1 VSTASPPDA
10 FDSAVEEYLTLA
22 EAGHPPDAEAFIS
35 YHPECSRELRRFL
48 SDLQL
53 VDAVVREAKAN
64 SGVAAAARSA
74 AIEDA
79 DDLGLPEMA
88 GFSILGEIGS
98 GSQGVVY
105 KAEQQGTRRLVALK
119 VIREGAFASKSERT
133 RFQREIEFV
142 SRLQHPNIV
151 TVYACGQEAGHE
163 YYAMEF
169 VEGEALD
176 TFLSGRTLSV
186 SETIGLFLQICDAI
200 SYAHQRGVIHRDLK
214 PSNILIDSNG
224 RPRIVDFGLAKPVA
238 ESAGLRSAATRV
250 GDFAGT
256 WYYASPEQVRRDSS
270 LVDVRSEIYTLGMIF
285 YEMLTDSYP
294 YPVNDESS
302 DSLARHILGTP
313 PIRPRSVRRDLDDDV
328 ETIVLRCLSKE
339 PARRYQSVAG
349 LHDDLLRYLHG
360 EAIEAKRDS
369 FFYVLGKALHRY
381 RWRAA
386 GVAAALAGLVVFTV
400 VVAVLY
406 TRAEGLRKDA
416 VAARATL
423 ELQAHVDRDTRR
435 YLINKLDD
443 LHWARNR
450 IAEVVAMHPDS
461 PVVERML
468 RPPCSDPRE
477 TYRDFLSA
485 VPTELFND
493 LFGKTSPGYAEAY
506 QWVKDHG
513 GELAEI
519 AELSRTHRFVFNADW
534 AGESEHIA
542 SRHPGSLLAAQWLCD
557 SLLSAA
563 LVSYS
568 EGDCQTAL
576 TYLESARSAAR
587 DIGDGPLLNQ
597 KGGSLKAR
605 EHIYDVT
612 LRVIADPS
620 VVSPL
625 LECYI
630 EWGLNDPPLPELRP
644 ALISRRE
651 ILVQFLRDVSE
662 RRDKQARGSVSLD
675 RLNEMT
681 GGCYQRWG
689 LLNDECRRIARA
701 HSPFEFMECID
712 NWITGIESWDS
723 LPRAQLEQRN
733 TLLRDS
739 LKQREEWKL
748 IQPLVS
754 TYFAIFETKSRVE
767 SSRRASIL
775 ACHLRRYRELK
786 GHWPARLPDAIPDGL
801 EHLIT
806 DPYVGLPYVYSISD
820 EAPLLYSVNED
831 EVDDQGNPGDWG
843 VPGTDVVFFQPAS
856 RDQ

>member
-1 VSTASPPDA
+1 VSATSPPDA

-22 EAGHPPDAEAFIS
+22 EAGKPPEAEEFIS
-35 YHPECSRELRRFL
+35 YHPECAGELRQFL

-53 VDAVVREAKAN
+53 VDAVVREAKAT
-64 SGVAAAARSA
+64 SDEAAAARPSST
-74 AIEDA
+74 EDA
-79 DDLGLPEMA
+79 DELGLPQMT
-88 GFSILGEIGS
+88 GFRILGEIGS

-105 KAEQQGTRRLVALK
+105 KAEQHGTRRLVALK
-119 VIREGAFASKSERT
+119 VIREGAFASKSERR

-142 SRLQHPNIV
+142 SKLQHPNIV

-176 TFLSGRTLSV
+176 TFLSGRTLSI
-186 SETIGLFLQICDAI
+186 EKTIGLFLQICDAI

-214 PSNILIDSNG
+214 PSNILIDSDG

-270 LVDVRSEIYTLGMIF
+270 LVDVRSEIYTLGVIF

-294 YPVNDESS
+294 YPIEEESS
-302 DSLARHILGTP
+302 DSLARHILSTP
-313 PIRPRSVRRDLDDDV
+313 PTRPRSVRRDLDDDI

-339 PARRYQSVAG
+339 PQRRYQSVAG

-369 FFYVLGKALHRY
+369 FFYVLGKALHRH

-400 VVAVLY
+400 VVAILY
-406 TRAEGLRKDA
+406 TRAERLRKDA

-443 LHWARNR
+443 LHRARNR
-450 IAEVVAMHPDS
+450 IADVVAMHPNS

-468 RPPCSDPRE
+468 RPPCGDPRE

-485 VPTELFND
+485 VPTELFSD
-493 LFGKTSPGYAEAY
+493 LFDETSPGYTEAY
-506 QWVKDHG
+506 RWVKYHG
-513 GELAEI
+513 EELAEI
-519 AELSRTHRFVFNADW
+519 AELGRTHRFVLNADW
-534 AGESEHIA
+534 EAESEHIA
-542 SRHPGSLLAAQWLCD
+542 TRYPGSLLGAQLLCD
-557 SLLSAA
+557 SLLAA
-563 LVSYS
+563 AIVSYS
-568 EGDCQTAL
+568 EEEYQTAL
-576 TYLESARSAAR
+576 GYLESARSAAR
-587 DIGDGPLLNQ
+587 DIGDGPLLDQ
-597 KGGSLKAR
+597 KGRSLKAR
-605 EHIYDVT
+605 EHIYDVM
-612 LRVIADPS
+612 LRVTGDQS

-625 LECYI
+625 LERYI
-630 EWGLNDPPLPELRP
+630 EWGLSDPPLPELRP

-651 ILVQFLRDVSE
+651 ILVQFLRGASE
-662 RRDKQARGSVSLD
+662 RRDKQARGSVSLE
-675 RLNEMT
+675 RLNEIT
-681 GGCYQRWG
+681 GGTYQRLG
-689 LLNDECRRIARA
+689 LFNDEYRRVATA
-701 HSPFEFMECID
+701 HSPFDFMGCID
-712 NWITGIESWDS
+712 DWISGIENWES
-723 LPRAQLEQRN
+723 LTCAQLEQRN
-733 TLLRDS
+733 TLLRDR
-739 LKQREEWKL
+739 LRQREEWKL

-754 TYFAIFETKSRVE
+754 AYLVSFKRKGRIEAL
-767 SSRRASIL
+767 RRASIL
-775 ACHLRRYRELK
+775 ACHLRRYRGLE
-786 GHWPARLPDAIPDGL
+786 GRWPVTLADAIPDDL
-801 EHLIT
+801 KHLTT

-820 EAPLLYSVNED
+820 EAPLLYSINED
-831 EVDDQGNPGDWG
+831 GVDDQGNPGDWG